1 MFICNNNKLDE
12 LAVQEILIIRKY
24 KTRLF
29 PFFLK
34 KKRYEILRTYYNRF
48 TEHTMASF
56 GAIQTEASRVFVCF
70 REDNIDV
77 PEGHPCWMELS
88 EILRKVEVS
97 AERIPMLRMLAN
109 MGVQHSEE
117 QTKVKEAC
125 EAQAT
130 VSKYLQSIETT
141 LAASSGEYLDGDT
154 ITLSDVSMACAIRP
168 LVSYVYTLWD
178 FPNVSKWFKL
188 CTSLPQ
194 FQKVTAS
201 AHAVGLRR
209 IGNQV
214 DRRPNPLHARLG
226 AVSAQERNKGSK
238 KDMSQRQKEK
248 AAKKKAKEAE
258 SSAPSTDK
266 QADVAPFSLGDRVEI
281 DAGKDARTAAIHA
294 SLDRLGITYEF
305 FPHEATPTVEEM
317 MKATGH
323 LSGGHCKNLF
333 LKAKKPSRTRK
344 PDTKI
349 WLVVALHDTKV
360 DLKSL
365 SKALGYKD
373 QMRMGKPDLLGEKL
387 GVIQGEV
394 SPLALLNNA
403 AADVQVLLD
412 SKMMTQERLWFH
424 PLTMEGS
431 TAVTPA
437 DLQKFIGASG
447 RQAVVYDF

>member
-1 MFICNNNKLDE
+1 
-12 LAVQEILIIRKY
+12 
-24 KTRLF
+24 
-29 PFFLK
+29 
-34 KKRYEILRTYYNRF
+34 
-48 TEHTMASF
+48 
-56 GAIQTEASRVFVCF
+56 
-70 REDNIDV
+70 
-77 PEGHPCWMELS
+77 MELS
-88 EILRKVEVS
+88 EVLRKVQVPT
-97 AERIPMLRMLAN
+97 ERIPMLRMLAN

-117 QTKVKEAC
+117 QANAREAC

-130 VSKYLQSIETT
+130 VTKYLQSIENT
-141 LAASSGEYLDGDT
+141 LAGSSGDYLDGDK
-154 ITLSDVSMACAIRP
+154 ITLSDIAMACAIRP
-168 LVSYVYTLWD
+168 LVSYVYTLWN
-178 FPNVSKWFKL
+178 FPNVSKWFQL

-209 IGNQV
+209 VGNQV

-226 AVSAQERNKGSK
+226 AESAQKRNKGAK
-238 KDMSQRQKEK
+238 KGVSQRQKEK
-248 AAKKKAKEAE
+248 EAKKKAKEQTAGQN
-258 SSAPSTDK
+258 SAPSTDE

-281 DAGKDARTAAIHA
+281 DAGKDVRTAAIHDA
-294 SLDRLGITYEF
+294 LDRLGISYEF
-305 FPHEATPTVEEM
+305 VPHQATPTVEEM

-344 PDTKI
+344 PDSKI

-373 QMRMGKPDLLGEKL
+373 QMRMGNADLLKEKL

-412 SKMMTQERLWFH
+412 SKMMTKERLWFH

-431 TAVTPA
+431 TAVTPV

-447 RQAVVYDF
+447 RRALVYDF

>member
-1 MFICNNNKLDE
+1 
-12 LAVQEILIIRKY
+12 
-24 KTRLF
+24 
-29 PFFLK
+29 
-34 KKRYEILRTYYNRF
+34 
-48 TEHTMASF
+48 
-56 GAIQTEASRVFVCF
+56 
-70 REDNIDV
+70 
-77 PEGHPCWMELS
+77 
-88 EILRKVEVS
+88 
-97 AERIPMLRMLAN
+97 
-109 MGVQHSEE
+109 
-117 QTKVKEAC
+117 
-125 EAQAT
+125 
-130 VSKYLQSIETT
+130 
-141 LAASSGEYLDGDT
+141 
-154 ITLSDVSMACAIRP
+154 
-168 LVSYVYTLWD
+168 
-178 FPNVSKWFKL
+178 
-188 CTSLPQ
+188 
-194 FQKVTAS
+194 
-201 AHAVGLRR
+201 
-209 IGNQV
+209 
-214 DRRPNPLHARLG
+214 
-226 AVSAQERNKGSK
+226 
-238 KDMSQRQKEK
+238 
-248 AAKKKAKEAE
+248 
-258 SSAPSTDK
+258 
-266 QADVAPFSLGDRVEI
+266 
-281 DAGKDARTAAIHA
+281 
-294 SLDRLGITYEF
+294 
-305 FPHEATPTVEEM
+305 M